1 MWHFF
6 PAFFLY
12 QPTLT
17 DKHSSASP
25 RPQRNHNSSLCLLF
39 TNLSVCPEIFSWIAW
54 PLRDKWA
61 LVWLSCT
68 KIGQNRSVKMRTR
81 EWLVLN
87 YPCTLLFLKEHYYI
101 YFYYYFFYY
110 SVTYLF
116 LNSLMDEC
124 LPYQGDVDLHSFFSG
139 NSGSGFMFLEF
150 LICCSIYL

>member
-87 YPCTLLFLKEHYYI
+87 YPCTLLFSQRTLLYLLLLL
-101 YFYYYFFYY
+101 
-110 SVTYLF
+110 LF
-116 LNSLMDEC
+116 LLLCYIPFFEFIDGWMLA
-124 LPYQGDVDLHSFFSG
+124 LPRRCGSSFFFFRKFRIRIYVSG
-139 NSGSGFMFLEF
+139 IFNL
-150 LICCSIYL
+150 L